1 MSTPLTGLTVLL
13 QSERSVTVTEYAVMI
28 ALIVLVAITA
38 ISGIGVAVRDT
49 FITLDNDVGAV
60 S

>member
-1 MSTPLTGLTVLL
+1 MNIPLTGLTVLL
-13 QSERSVTVTEYAVMI
+13 HSERSVTVTEYAVMI

-38 ISGIGVAVRDT
+38 ISGIGLAVRDT
-49 FITLDNDVGAV
+49 FTTLDNDVGSA